1 MKNLIKLLFITSFI
15 YASCPT
21 VAPNSSYSFVED
33 DCGNCWLPYC
43 YNMGTHEVLYD
54 LTEQECNYLWVNPGD
69 PGDPYYNGYC
79 DSCPSG
85 FTVDSCG
92 SCWKSYCYTFF
103 SSGIGDDPTHSV
115 YYDLSETECNDLGY
129 NFYTPGTPGDPY
141 FDSNCTSTDNDADD
155 EDSTTACTDSDLT
168 NFGFSSCTQAI
179 SALGGC
185 DAVVGPNSLS
195 VYCPVSCNACDNT
208 DDSSDNSDGGT
219 TGGDDTLDCANTS
232 NGLGEVD
239 DCNVCHAQLCY
250 NTVTHVAMPAQTCD
264 GENEM
269 WASPNNPMN
278 PSWNA
283 SCEDCNGVANG
294 TAANG
299 DLNSD
304 GIINIAD
311 VVHLVNYIL
320 GATQLNVSC
329 GDANDDGFLN
339 VSDVISIVN
348 IILADRSFGNED
360 AISSDLI
367 INDDSIRLESDG
379 FVQGV
384 HIILSHNSKFKI
396 NLVDALISEF
406 RTIDNMTN
414 LIVVTDGSQSITD
427 IATFE
432 GDITIESVHVVN
444 QSGDV
449 NVEQVIELSSIEVKV
464 VGPNPF
470 NPSTQI
476 SVAVP
481 EAGLVSVY
489 VYNVLGQKVAT
500 LVDGYMDANISGHIV
515 NFNASHLA
523 SGVYLVQAISAD
535 KVATQKLMLLK

>member
-1 MKNLIKLLFITSFI
+1 MNVFKVLLISMFSFI
-15 YASCPT
+15 YAECPEG
-21 VAPNSSYSFVED
+21 FFED

-43 YNMGTHEVLYD
+43 YNYVSHSATYDISEHDCVGGTLM
-54 LTEQECNYLWVNPGD
+54 WVVPGD
-69 PGDPYYNGYC
+69 PGDPYFNNYC
-79 DSCPSG
+79 DSCP
-85 FTVDSCG
+85 FNYERDDCG
-92 SCWKSYCYTFF
+92 NCWMSYCYTFF
-103 SSGIGDDPTHSV
+103 SPGLNGDPSHSV

-141 FDSNCTSTDNDADD
+141 FDSNCTSTDNDSDD
-155 EDSTTACTDSDLT
+155 EDSTTTCTDSDLT

-294 TAANG
+294 TTANG

-348 IILADRSFGNED
+348 IILADRSFGNVD

-432 GDITIESVHVVN
+432 GDLTIESVHVVN

-500 LVDGYMDANISGHIV
+500 LVDGYMDANIFGHIV

>member
-1 MKNLIKLLFITSFI
+1 MTL
-15 YASCPT
+15 
-21 VAPNSSYSFVED
+21 
-33 DCGNCWLPYC
+33 
-43 YNMGTHEVLYD
+43 EVKRA
-54 LTEQECNYLWVNPGD
+54 GD
-69 PGDPYYNGYC
+69 
-79 DSCPSG
+79 
-85 FTVDSCG
+85 
-92 SCWKSYCYTFF
+92 
-103 SSGIGDDPTHSV
+103 H
-115 YYDLSETECNDLGY
+115 
-129 NFYTPGTPGDPY
+129 
-141 FDSNCTSTDNDADD
+141 
-155 EDSTTACTDSDLT
+155 
-168 NFGFSSCTQAI
+168 
-179 SALGGC
+179 
-185 DAVVGPNSLS
+185 
-195 VYCPVSCNACDNT
+195 
-208 DDSSDNSDGGT
+208 
-219 TGGDDTLDCANTS
+219 
-232 NGLGEVD
+232 
-239 DCNVCHAQLCY
+239 
-250 NTVTHVAMPAQTCD
+250 
-264 GENEM
+264 
-269 WASPNNPMN
+269 
-278 PSWNA
+278 
-283 SCEDCNGVANG
+283 
-294 TAANG
+294 
-299 DLNSD
+299 
-304 GIINIAD
+304 
-311 VVHLVNYIL
+311 
-320 GATQLNVSC
+320 
-329 GDANDDGFLN
+329 DDGFLN

-500 LVDGYMDANISGHIV
+500 LVDGYMDANISGHII

>member
-1 MKNLIKLLFITSFI
+1 MNPSWN
-15 YASCPT
+15 ASC
-21 VAPNSSYSFVED
+21 ED
-33 DCGNCWLPYC
+33 
-43 YNMGTHEVLYD
+43 
-54 LTEQECNYLWVNPGD
+54 CNGL
-69 PGDPYYNGYC
+69 
-79 DSCPSG
+79 
-85 FTVDSCG
+85 
-92 SCWKSYCYTFF
+92 
-103 SSGIGDDPTHSV
+103 
-115 YYDLSETECNDLGY
+115 
-129 NFYTPGTPGDPY
+129 
-141 FDSNCTSTDNDADD
+141 A
-155 EDSTTACTDSDLT
+155 
-168 NFGFSSCTQAI
+168 
-179 SALGGC
+179 
-185 DAVVGPNSLS
+185 
-195 VYCPVSCNACDNT
+195 
-208 DDSSDNSDGGT
+208 
-219 TGGDDTLDCANTS
+219 